1 MPMQHARFWTKRV
14 VAAAFL
20 VLALTTPTPTTRAQ
34 EFEVDLALVL
44 AVDCSFS
51 VDFREFALQMKGLGA
66 AFRKPEVKR
75 AIALGN
81 LQRIAVSVVQWSDE
95 SNQVV
100 AMPWTILETEED
112 GDLFGETLAG
122 MPRKLAEGGT
132 SISSAL
138 LYSAA
143 HLSRA
148 PRAQRLV
155 IDVSSD
161 GRNNVG
167 VPVNAVRDRLVAQG
181 ITINALTIL
190 NEWPTLDVYF
200 QNQVVGGEGHFV
212 IPANDYQAYADA
224 IYRKLLREITG
235 PGFPELGENASRLT
249 AFCGRHKRMEVSPYG
264 NPMQSF
270 TLSRL
275 PEIIFGAGR
284 IADLAGKVEGLAGKG
299 AAVLVVADPMLTTL
313 GITGRALES
322 LKAAGLEAQVF
333 DGLKG
338 EPKAADIDAAAG
350 IARAMKAKAIVGL
363 GGGSALDTA
372 KLVAAC
378 AASGLAAQSYQLC
391 ETPLPK
397 NILPIIA
404 VPTTAGTGSEVTR
417 VSVFANAA
425 KGEGLGLGRRTE
437 TPGGHPRSRTH
448 RGRAA
453 PHHRGH
459 RA

>member
-1 MPMQHARFWTKRV
+1 MPRTRFWIKRV
-14 VAAAFL
+14 VAGAL
-20 VLALTTPTPTTRAQ
+20 LMLAVATPSPTTRAQ

-51 VDFREFALQMKGLGA
+51 VDFREFALQMKGLGQ
-66 AFRKPEVKR
+66 AFRKPEIKR

-112 GDLFGETLAG
+112 GDLFGETLMS

-143 HLSRA
+143 FLSKA

-155 IDVSSD
+155 IDISSD

-235 PGFPELGENASRLT
+235 PG
-249 AFCGRHKRMEVSPYG
+249 VS
-264 NPMQSF
+264 
-270 TLSRL
+270 
-275 PEIIFGAGR
+275 
-284 IADLAGKVEGLAGKG
+284 
-299 AAVLVVADPMLTTL
+299 
-313 GITGRALES
+313 
-322 LKAAGLEAQVF
+322 
-333 DGLKG
+333 
-338 EPKAADIDAAAG
+338 
-350 IARAMKAKAIVGL
+350 
-363 GGGSALDTA
+363 
-372 KLVAAC
+372 
-378 AASGLAAQSYQLC
+378 
-391 ETPLPK
+391 
-397 NILPIIA
+397 
-404 VPTTAGTGSEVTR
+404 
-417 VSVFANAA
+417 
-425 KGEGLGLGRRTE
+425 
-437 TPGGHPRSRTH
+437 
-448 RGRAA
+448 
-453 PHHRGH
+453 
-459 RA
+459 

>member
-1 MPMQHARFWTKRV
+1 MRHARFWANRV
-14 VAAAFL
+14 AAAAFL
-20 VLALTTPTPTTRAQ
+20 MFALTTPTPTTRAQ

-112 GDLFGETLAG
+112 GDLFGETLAS

-143 HLSRA
+143 LLSRA

-212 IPANDYQAYADA
+212 IPANDYAAYADA

-235 PGFPELGENASRLT
+235 PG
-249 AFCGRHKRMEVSPYG
+249 VS
-264 NPMQSF
+264 
-270 TLSRL
+270 
-275 PEIIFGAGR
+275 
-284 IADLAGKVEGLAGKG
+284 
-299 AAVLVVADPMLTTL
+299 
-313 GITGRALES
+313 
-322 LKAAGLEAQVF
+322 
-333 DGLKG
+333 
-338 EPKAADIDAAAG
+338 
-350 IARAMKAKAIVGL
+350 
-363 GGGSALDTA
+363 
-372 KLVAAC
+372 
-378 AASGLAAQSYQLC
+378 
-391 ETPLPK
+391 
-397 NILPIIA
+397 
-404 VPTTAGTGSEVTR
+404 
-417 VSVFANAA
+417 
-425 KGEGLGLGRRTE
+425 
-437 TPGGHPRSRTH
+437 
-448 RGRAA
+448 
-453 PHHRGH
+453 
-459 RA
+459 

>member
-1 MPMQHARFWTKRV
+1 MQHARFWVNRV
-14 VAAAFL
+14 AAAAFL
-20 VLALTTPTPTTRAQ
+20 MFALTTPAPTTRAQ

-167 VPVNAVRDRLVAQG
+167 VPVSAVRDRLVAQG

-190 NEWPTLDVYF
+190 NEWPTLDIYF

-212 IPANDYQAYADA
+212 IPANDYGAYADA

-235 PGFPELGENASRLT
+235 PG
-249 AFCGRHKRMEVSPYG
+249 VS
-264 NPMQSF
+264 
-270 TLSRL
+270 
-275 PEIIFGAGR
+275 
-284 IADLAGKVEGLAGKG
+284 
-299 AAVLVVADPMLTTL
+299 
-313 GITGRALES
+313 
-322 LKAAGLEAQVF
+322 
-333 DGLKG
+333 
-338 EPKAADIDAAAG
+338 
-350 IARAMKAKAIVGL
+350 
-363 GGGSALDTA
+363 
-372 KLVAAC
+372 
-378 AASGLAAQSYQLC
+378 
-391 ETPLPK
+391 
-397 NILPIIA
+397 
-404 VPTTAGTGSEVTR
+404 
-417 VSVFANAA
+417 
-425 KGEGLGLGRRTE
+425 
-437 TPGGHPRSRTH
+437 
-448 RGRAA
+448 
-453 PHHRGH
+453 
-459 RA
+459 